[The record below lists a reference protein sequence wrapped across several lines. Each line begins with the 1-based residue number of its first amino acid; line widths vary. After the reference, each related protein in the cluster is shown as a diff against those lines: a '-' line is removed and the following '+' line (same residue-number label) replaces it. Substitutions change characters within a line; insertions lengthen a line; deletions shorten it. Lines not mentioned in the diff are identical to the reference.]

1 MALTTISMK
10 LRSALI
16 TGLTAVL
23 LAQIL
28 QSARLLDQWEYT
40 TWSWREKLLAQP
52 SAYTKDI
59 KIILL
64 DQASLDW
71 GASVNGLSWPWPR
84 EVYAPII
91 RFMQRAG
98 AKIIAFDVLY
108 TEASVYGV
116 EDDQSFAQ
124 AMADNKVVLPVFLG
138 EQARQT
144 TRWPTAVSPGPVG
157 IQGLEHWQK
166 QAGMSVI
173 NKAHASFPIDRLANA
188 ATLLSH
194 VDELPDSDGVFRRA
208 SLFRVFDR
216 CIIPSMGLAAWLS
229 DKQDKTL
236 SFNGSLHYQDKNI
249 PTDDEGQ
256 LILKFRGDSG
266 THQAFS
272 AAAIIQSELH
282 LRAGEKSAIDPA
294 LFKDKYVF
302 FGFSAPGLKDLRPTP
317 VSGDYPGVEVH
328 ATVLDNLLAGDAVKT
343 FPAWLAFC
351 IALVLAA
358 SASYMLIHSKRMLGL
373 GLAFVLFTPLSLLI
387 GFAAYFLNY
396 DWPVLFAETAIILA
410 LVNSVILKYLT
421 EGRKKRAIQTMFQRY
436 LSNEYIEILKKNP
449 ALLRLGGET
458 RELSIFFSDIQGF
471 TTISEKLTPEQ
482 LVQFLNSYLT
492 DMTDIITDEGGTLD
506 KYEGD
511 AIIAFTNAPLPQE
524 DHAVRMCRSVLKCQ
538 RKLAER
544 REEFFQQTGAWIYNR
559 IGIHSG
565 KVVVGNFG
573 SKTRF
578 NYTMLGDAANLAAR
592 LEGAN
597 KFFGT
602 YTMISEATRQQTDD
616 AFLWRETGTIRV
628 VGRNTPVTVYELLG
642 FKGEVL
648 SPAIQ
653 MFNQGQV
660 LYKQGELA
668 GAAAVFA
675 TLPDD
680 PVAKVYL
687 RRCLAEKDLLNS
699 DWDGVWVLHEK

>member
-1 MALTTISMK
+1 MALTIPTK

-16 TGLTAVL
+16 IGLTAVL
-23 LAQIL
+23 LAQAL
-28 QSARLLDQWEYT
+28 QSTKLLDQWEYS
-40 TWSWREKLLAQP
+40 TWSWREKFLAQP
-52 SAYTKDI
+52 SSYTQDI

-71 GASVNGLSWPWPR
+71 GSSVNGLSWPWPR
-84 EVYAPII
+84 EAYAPII
-91 RFMQRAG
+91 RFLQRAG
-98 AKIIAFDVLY
+98 ARIIAFDVLY

-116 EDDQSFAQ
+116 EDDQVFAD

-138 EQARQT
+138 EQAKQRAS
-144 TRWPTAVSPGPVG
+144 WPATIAPDSVK
-157 IQGLEHWQK
+157 IQGLEQWQK
-166 QAGMSVI
+166 HSGMNAV
-173 NKAHASFPIDRLANA
+173 NKAHATFPIDRLASA
-188 ATLLSH
+188 ASMLSH
-194 VDELPDSDGVFRRA
+194 IDELPDADGVFRRA
-208 SLFRVFDR
+208 SLFRIFDQQ
-216 CIIPSMGLAAWLS
+216 IIPSMGLAALLLGEQDRILS
-229 DKQDKTL
+229 LDDVP
-236 SFNGSLHYQDKNI
+236 HYQDKSI
-249 PTDDEGQ
+249 PTDDQGQ
-256 LILKFRGDSG
+256 VILKFRGDSG
-266 THQAFS
+266 THQTFS

-282 LRAGEKSAIDPA
+282 LQAGENSAIDPA

-302 FGFSAPGLKDLRPTP
+302 FGFSAPGLKDLRATP
-317 VSGDYPGVEVH
+317 ISGDYPGVEVH
-328 ATVLDNLLAGDAVKT
+328 ATVLDNLLAGDAIKP
-343 FPAWLAFC
+343 FPLWLAFC
-351 IALVLAA
+351 IALVLTT

-373 GLAFVLFTPLSLLI
+373 ALAFVLFTPLPLLI
-387 GFAAYFLNY
+387 GFGAYSRSY
-396 DWPVLFAETAIILA
+396 DWPVLFVQTAVVLA

-421 EGRKKRAIQTMFQRY
+421 EGRKKRAIQNMFQRY
-436 LSNEYIEILKKNP
+436 LSKDYIEILKKDP
-449 ALLRLGGET
+449 SLLRLGGET

-482 LVQFLNSYLT
+482 LVHFLNIYLT

-511 AIIAFTNAPLPQE
+511 AIIAFTNAPLTQD
-524 DHAVRMCRSVLKCQ
+524 DHAIRMCRSVLKCQ

-602 YTMISEATRQQTDD
+602 YTMISEATKELTNDE
-616 AFLWRETGTIRV
+616 FLWRETGTIQV
-628 VGRNTPVTVYELLG
+628 VGRKTSVTVYELLG
-642 FKGEVL
+642 FKGETL
-648 SPAIQ
+648 SPEIQ
-653 MFNQGQV
+653 TFNQGQA

-668 GAAAVFA
+668 AAASVFK

-687 RRCLAEKDLLNS
+687 ERCLDGNDVVGS
-699 DWDGVWVLHEK
+699 GWDGVWALNEK

>member
-1 MALTTISMK
+1 MALTIPIK

-28 QSARLLDQWEYT
+28 QSTKLLDQWEYT

-52 SAYTKDI
+52 SPYTQDI

-84 EVYAPII
+84 EAYAPVI
-91 RFMQRAG
+91 RFLQRAG

-116 EDDQSFAQ
+116 EDDQTFAN
-124 AMADNKVVLPVFLG
+124 AMADNKVVLPIFLG
-138 EQARQT
+138 EQAKQRT
-144 TRWPTAVSPGPVG
+144 SWPTTVAPGSVK
-157 IQGLEHWQK
+157 IQGLERWQK
-166 QAGMSVI
+166 QADMSAV
-173 NKAHASFPIDRLANA
+173 NKTHATFPIDRLANA
-188 ATLLSH
+188 AKLLSH
-194 VDELPDSDGVFRRA
+194 ADELPDSDGVFRRA
-208 SLFRVFDR
+208 SLFRIFDQQ
-216 CIIPSMGLAAWLS
+216 IIPSMGLAALLL

-236 SFNGSLHYQDKNI
+236 SFDGLLHYQGKSI
-249 PTDDEGQ
+249 PTDDQGQ
-256 LILKFRGDSG
+256 LILKFRGDTG

-282 LRAGEKSAIDPA
+282 LQAGEKSAIDPA
-294 LFKDKYVF
+294 QFKDKYVF

-317 VSGDYPGVEVH
+317 ISGDYPGVEIH
-328 ATVLDNLLAGDAVKT
+328 ATVLDNLLAGDAVKP

-351 IALVLAA
+351 IALVLAS
-358 SASYMLIHSKRMLGL
+358 SASYLLIHSKRMLGL
-373 GLAFVLFTPLSLLI
+373 VLAFAVFTPLSLLI
-387 GFAAYFLNY
+387 GFAAYSRNY
-396 DWPVLFAETAIILA
+396 DWPVLFVETAIILA

-436 LSNEYIEILKKNP
+436 LSNEYIEILKKDP
-449 ALLRLGGET
+449 SLLRLGGET

-492 DMTDIITDEGGTLD
+492 DMTDIIMDEGGTLD

-511 AIIAFTNAPLPQE
+511 AIIAFTNAPLTQE

-602 YTMISEATRQQTDD
+602 YTMISEATKQQTDD
-616 AFLWRETGTIRV
+616 AFLWRETGTIQV
-628 VGRNTPVTVYELLG
+628 VGRKTPVTVYELLG
-642 FKGEVL
+642 FKGEAL
-648 SPAIQ
+648 SPGIQ
-653 MFNQGQV
+653 AFNQGQI
-660 LYKQGELA
+660 LYKQGNLA
-668 GAAAVFA
+668 AAAVVFEV
-675 TLPDD
+675 LSDD
-680 PVAKVYL
+680 SVAKVYL
-687 RRCLAEKDLLNS
+687 DRCLLEKDVVGS
-699 DWDGVWVLHEK
+699 DWDGVWVLNEK

>member
-1 MALTTISMK
+1 MALTTPVK

-16 TGLTAVL
+16 IGLTAVL

-28 QSARLLDQWEYT
+28 QSTKLLDQWEYT

-52 SAYTKDI
+52 SAYTPDI

-84 EVYAPII
+84 EAYAPVI
-91 RFMQRAG
+91 RFLQRAG
-98 AKIIAFDVLY
+98 AKVIAFDVLY

-116 EDDQSFAQ
+116 EDDQVFAD

-138 EQARQT
+138 EQAKQRAS
-144 TRWPTAVSPGPVG
+144 WPTTVAPGSVK
-157 IQGLEHWQK
+157 IQGLEQWQK
-166 QAGMSVI
+166 LAYMSAV
-173 NKAHASFPIDRLANA
+173 NKAHATFPIDRLANA
-188 ATLLSH
+188 AHLLSH

-208 SLFRVFDR
+208 SLFRVFDQQ
-216 CIIPSMGLAAWLS
+216 IIPSMGLAALLLG
-229 DKQDKTL
+229 KQDSTL
-236 SFNGSLHYQDKNI
+236 SFDGLLHFQDESI
-249 PTDDEGQ
+249 PTDDQGQ
-256 LILKFRGDSG
+256 VILKFRGDSG

-282 LRAGEKSAIDPA
+282 LQAGEKSAIDPA

-328 ATVLDNLLAGDAVKT
+328 ATVLDNLLAGDAVKP

-351 IALVLAA
+351 MALILA
-358 SASYMLIHSKRMLGL
+358 SLASYLLIHSKRMLGL
-373 GLAFVLFTPLSLLI
+373 VSAFVLFTPLSLLI
-387 GFAAYFLNY
+387 GFAAYSVSY
-396 DWPVLFAETAIILA
+396 DWPVLFVETAVVLA

-436 LSNEYIEILKKNP
+436 LSKDYIEILKKDP
-449 ALLRLGGET
+449 SQLRLGGET

-511 AIIAFTNAPLPQE
+511 AIIAFTNAPLTQE

-565 KVVVGNFG
+565 RVVVGNFG

-602 YTMISEATRQQTDD
+602 YTMISEATKQQTGDE
-616 AFLWRETGTIRV
+616 FLWRETGTIQV
-628 VGRNTPVTVYELLG
+628 VGRKTPVTVYELLG
-642 FKGEVL
+642 FKGEAL
-648 SPAIQ
+648 PPAIQ
-653 MFNQGQV
+653 AFSQGQV

-668 GAAAVFA
+668 AAAAVFA

-680 PVAKVYL
+680 SVAKVYL
-687 RRCLAEKDLLNS
+687 ERCLAEKEVVDS
-699 DWDGVWVLHEK
+699 TWDGVWVLNEK

>member
-1 MALTTISMK
+1 MMTLSPLMK
-10 LRSALI
+10 LRSALL
-16 TGLTAVL
+16 TGLIAVL
-23 LAQIL
+23 LAQAL
-28 QSARLLDQWEYT
+28 QSTRLLDQWEYG
-40 TWSWREKLLAQP
+40 TWSWRVKLLAQP
-52 SAYTKDI
+52 SAHTQDI

-84 EVYAPII
+84 EVYVPLL

-116 EDDQSFAQ
+116 DDDQLFAN
-124 AMADNKVVLPVFLG
+124 AMAGNKVVLPVFLG
-138 EQARQT
+138 EQVLQT
-144 TRWPTAVSPGPVG
+144 TRWPTTLSPSKVN
-157 IQGLEHWQK
+157 IDGLSQWQSQIVHK
-166 QAGMSVI
+166 S
-173 NKAHASFPIDRLANA
+173 HATFPLARLANA
-188 ATLLSH
+188 ASLLSH
-194 VDELPDSDGVFRRA
+194 VDETPDADGVFRRA
-208 SLFRVFDR
+208 SLFRIFDKH
-216 CIIPSMGLAAWLS
+216 IIPSMGLAALLL
-229 DKQDKTL
+229 DKQDLTL
-236 SFNGSLHYQDKNI
+236 SFDGLLHYQNSTI
-249 PTDDEGQ
+249 PTDDQGQ

-282 LRAGEKSAIDPA
+282 LQAGEPSAIDPA

-328 ATVLDNLLAGDAVKT
+328 ATVLDNLLAGDAIKT
-343 FPAWLAFC
+343 YPPWLAFVT
-351 IALVLAA
+351 ALILAC
-358 SASYMLIHSKRMLGL
+358 SASYLLIHSKRMVS
-373 GLAFVLFTPLSLLI
+373 LALVFVVFTPVSLLI
-387 GFAAYFLNY
+387 GFFAYWQSY
-396 DWPVLFAETAIILA
+396 DWPVLFVQTAIVLA

-421 EGRKKRAIQTMFQRY
+421 EGREKRAIQTMFQRY
-436 LSNEYIEILKKNP
+436 LSKDYIEILKKNP
-449 ALLRLGGET
+449 QLLRLGGET

-511 AIIAFTNAPLPQE
+511 AIIAFTNAPLPQD
-524 DHAVRMCRSVLKCQ
+524 DHAERMCRSVLKCQ

-544 REEFFQQTGAWIYNR
+544 RDEFFQQTGAWIYNR
-559 IGIHSG
+559 IGVHSG
-565 KVVVGNFG
+565 AVVVGNFG

-602 YTMISEATRQQTDD
+602 YTMISEATKNQTGD

-628 VGRNTPVTVYELLG
+628 VGRKTPVTVYELLG
-642 FKGEVL
+642 FKGEDL
-648 SPAIQ
+648 PPAIQ
-653 MFNQGQV
+653 VFNQGQA
-660 LYKQGELA
+660 LYKQGELK
-668 GAAAVFA
+668 AAAAIFA

-687 RRCLAEKDLLNS
+687 QRCLADQ
-699 DWDGVWVLHEK
+699 DVGMPAWDGVWVLNEK

>member
-1 MALTTISMK
+1 MDINTRTQ
-10 LRSALI
+10 LRSALFI
-16 TGLTAVL
+16 GFIAVL

-28 QSARLLDQWEYT
+28 HSTKLLDQWEYT

-52 SAYTKDI
+52 SAHTPDI
-59 KIILL
+59 KIVLL

-84 EVYAPII
+84 EVYAPIV

-116 EDDQSFAQ
+116 EDDQVFAN
-124 AMADNKVVLPVFLG
+124 AMADNKVVLPIFLG
-138 EQARQT
+138 KQARQRT
-144 TRWPTAVSPGPVG
+144 NWPATVAPGSVKV
-157 IQGLEHWQK
+157 QGLEQWQE
-166 QAGMSVI
+166 QADLSAV
-173 NKAHASFPIDRLANA
+173 NKIHATFPIDRLASA
-188 ATLLSH
+188 ASLLSH
-194 VDELPDSDGVFRRA
+194 ADELPDADGVFRRA
-208 SLFRVFDR
+208 SLFRVFDGQ
-216 CIIPSMGLAAWLS
+216 IIPSMGLAALLL
-229 DKQDKTL
+229 DKQDWTL
-236 SFNGSLHYQDKNI
+236 NYDGSLHYQDKVI
-249 PTDDEGQ
+249 PTDEQGQ

-266 THQAFS
+266 THQTFS

-282 LRAGEKSAIDPA
+282 LQAGEKSAIDPA

-328 ATVLDNLLAGDAVKT
+328 ATVLDNLLAGDAVRV
-343 FPAWLAFC
+343 FPRWPAFC
-351 IALVLAA
+351 IALALAILA
-358 SASYMLIHSKRMLGL
+358 SFMLIHSKRMLGL
-373 GLAFVLFTPLSLLI
+373 VLAFVVFTPLSLAI
-387 GFAAYFLNY
+387 GFAAYWQNY
-396 DWPVLFAETAIILA
+396 DWPVLFVEAAVVLA
-410 LVNSVILKYLT
+410 LVNSVILKYFT
-421 EGRKKRAIQTMFQRY
+421 EGKERRAIQGMFQHY
-436 LSNEYIEILKKNP
+436 LSSEYIELLKKNP
-449 ALLRLGGET
+449 KLLSLGGET

-524 DHAVRMCRSVLKCQ
+524 DHALRMCRSVLKCQ
-538 RKLAER
+538 RRLAQR

-565 KVVVGNFG
+565 AVVVGNFG

-602 YTMISEATRQQTDD
+602 YTMISEATKQQTDD

-642 FKGEVL
+642 FKGEEL
-648 SPAIQ
+648 PPAIQ
-653 MFNQGQV
+653 TFNQGLA
-660 LYKQGELA
+660 LYKRAQLA
-668 GAAAVFA
+668 EAAAVFA
-675 TLPDD
+675 SLPDD

-687 RRCLAEKDLLNS
+687 QRCLADKDQPGS
-699 DWDGVWVLHEK
+699 DWDGVWVLNEK

>member
-1 MALTTISMK
+1 MALTTPVK

-16 TGLTAVL
+16 IGLTTVL

-28 QSARLLDQWEYT
+28 QSTKLLDQWEYT
-40 TWSWREKLLAQP
+40 TWSWREKLLVQP
-52 SAYTKDI
+52 SPYTQDI

-84 EVYAPII
+84 EAYAPVI
-91 RFMQRAG
+91 RFLQRAG
-98 AKIIAFDVLY
+98 VKVIAFDVLF

-116 EDDQSFAQ
+116 EDDQVFAD
-124 AMADNKVVLPVFLG
+124 AMADNQVVLPIFLG
-138 EQARQT
+138 EQAKQRAS
-144 TRWPTAVSPGPVG
+144 WPTTVAPGSVK

-166 QAGMSVI
+166 QTDMSAV
-173 NKAHASFPIDRLANA
+173 NKSHATFPIDRLANA
-188 ATLLSH
+188 ARLLSH
-194 VDELPDSDGVFRRA
+194 ADELPDPDGVFRRA
-208 SLFRVFDR
+208 SLFRIFDQQ
-216 CIIPSMGLAAWLS
+216 IIPSTGLAALLLA
-229 DKQDKTL
+229 KQDSTL
-236 SFNGSLHYQDKNI
+236 SFDGLLHYQDKSI
-249 PTDDEGQ
+249 QTDDRGQ
-256 LILKFRGDSG
+256 LILKFRGDTG

-282 LRAGEKSAIDPA
+282 LQAGEKSAIDPA

-317 VSGDYPGVEVH
+317 ISGDYPGVEVH
-328 ATVLDNLLAGDAVKT
+328 ATVLDNLLAGDAIKP

-351 IALVLAA
+351 IALVLAS
-358 SASYMLIHSKRMLGL
+358 SASYLLIHSKRMLGL
-373 GLAFVLFTPLSLLI
+373 VLAFAVFTPLSLLT
-387 GFAAYFLNY
+387 GFAAYSQSY
-396 DWPVLFAETAIILA
+396 DWPVLFVETAIILA

-436 LSNEYIEILKKNP
+436 LSNEYIEILKKDP
-449 ALLRLGGET
+449 SLLRLGGET

-492 DMTDIITDEGGTLD
+492 DMTDIIMDEGGTLD

-511 AIIAFTNAPLPQE
+511 AIIAFTNAPLTQE

-602 YTMISEATRQQTDD
+602 YTMISEATKQQTGDE
-616 AFLWRETGTIRV
+616 FLWRETGTIQV
-628 VGRNTPVTVYELLG
+628 VGRKTPVTVYELLG
-642 FKGEVL
+642 FKGEAL
-648 SPAIQ
+648 SPAMQ
-653 MFNQGQV
+653 AFNQGQA
-660 LYKQGELA
+660 LYKQGDL
-668 GAAAVFA
+668 AAAALVFEA
-675 TLPDD
+675 LQDD
-680 PVAKVYL
+680 PVANLYL
-687 RRCLAEKDLLNS
+687 QRCVAEKDLVGS
-699 DWDGVWVLHEK
+699 DWDGVWVLNEK

>member
-1 MALTTISMK
+1 MDLTTRTK
-10 LRSALI
+10 LRSAVI

-28 QSARLLDQWEYT
+28 QSTKLLDQWEYT
-40 TWSWREKLLAQP
+40 TWSWREKSLAQP
-52 SAYTKDI
+52 SVYTKDI

-84 EVYAPII
+84 EAYVPII

-116 EDDQSFAQ
+116 EDDQMFAD
-124 AMADNKVVLPVFLG
+124 AIADNKVVLPVFLG
-138 EQARQT
+138 EQTKQKAN
-144 TRWPTAVSPGPVG
+144 WPAAVAPGLTK
-157 IQGLEHWQK
+157 IQGLEQWQK
-166 QAGMSVI
+166 QADMSAM
-173 NKAHASFPIDRLANA
+173 NKTHATFPIDRLANA
-188 ATLLSH
+188 ARLLSH
-194 VDELPDSDGVFRRA
+194 ADEQPDFDGVFRRA

-216 CIIPSMGLAAWLS
+216 QIIPSMGLAALLL
-229 DKQDKTL
+229 DKQDRTL
-236 SFNGSLHYQDKNI
+236 SFDGLLHYQDKSI
-249 PTDDEGQ
+249 PTDDKGQ
-256 LILKFRGDSG
+256 LVLKFRGDSG
-266 THQAFS
+266 THQSFS

-282 LRAGEKSAIDPA
+282 LQAGEKSAIDPA

-302 FGFSAPGLKDLRPTP
+302 FGFSAPGLKDLRSTP

-328 ATVLDNLLAGDAVKT
+328 ATMLDNLLTGDAIKT

-351 IALVLAA
+351 IALIFSG
-358 SASYMLIHSKRMLGL
+358 SASYWLIHSKRMLGL
-373 GLAFVLFTPLSLLI
+373 VLAFVLFTPLSLLI
-387 GFAAYFLNY
+387 GFAAYSYSY
-396 DWPVLFAETAIILA
+396 DWPVLFVETAVILA

-421 EGRKKRAIQTMFQRY
+421 EGRKKRAIETMFQRY
-436 LSNEYIEILKKNP
+436 LSKEYIELLKKNP
-449 ALLRLGGET
+449 ALLKLGGET

-565 KVVVGNFG
+565 AVVVGNFG

-602 YTMISEATRQQTDD
+602 YTMISEATKQLTEDV
-616 AFLWRETGTIRV
+616 FLWRETGTIKV

-642 FKGEVL
+642 FKGEAL
-648 SPAIQ
+648 PSEIQ
-653 MFNQGQV
+653 SFNRGQI

-668 GAAAVFA
+668 AAAAIFVK
-675 TLPDD
+675 LPGD
-680 PVAKVYL
+680 PVANVYL
-687 RRCLAEKDLLNS
+687 QRCLAEKDAVDS
-699 DWDGVWVLHEK
+699 DWDGVWVLNEK

>member
-1 MALTTISMK
+1 MASPARITF
-10 LRSALI
+10 RSALI
-16 TGLTAVL
+16 IGLTAVL

-28 QSARLLDQWEYT
+28 QSTKLLDQWEYT

-84 EVYAPII
+84 EVYAPVV

-98 AKIIAFDVLY
+98 AKIVSFDVLY

-116 EDDQSFAQ
+116 EDDQTFAQ
-124 AMADNKVVLPVFLG
+124 AMAENKVVLPIFLG
-138 EQARQT
+138 EQARQAAS
-144 TRWPTAVSPGPVG
+144 WPTAVAPGSVK
-157 IQGLEHWQK
+157 IQGLEQWQK
-166 QAGMSVI
+166 QADLGAV
-173 NKAHASFPIDRLANA
+173 NKTHATFPIDRLANA
-188 ATLLSH
+188 ARLLSH
-194 VDELPDSDGVFRRA
+194 ADELPDSDGVFRRA

-216 CIIPSMGLAAWLS
+216 HIIPSMGLAAWLL
-229 DKQDKTL
+229 DKQDMTL
-236 SFNGSLHYQDKNI
+236 SFDGSLHYQDKNI
-249 PTDDEGQ
+249 PTDGEGQ
-256 LILKFRGDSG
+256 LVLKFRGDSG

-294 LFKDKYVF
+294 QFKDKYVF

-343 FPAWLAFC
+343 FPAWLAFG
-351 IALVLAA
+351 IALILACL
-358 SASYMLIHSKRMLGL
+358 ASYMLIQSKRMLSL
-373 GLAFVLFTPLSLLI
+373 VLVFAVFTPVSLLI
-387 GFAAYFLNY
+387 GFAAYSRNY
-396 DWPVLFAETAIILA
+396 NWPVLFVGAAIILA

-421 EGRKKRAIQTMFQRY
+421 EGRKKRAIQNMFQRY
-436 LSNEYIEILKKNP
+436 LSKEYIEILKKNP
-449 ALLRLGGET
+449 TLLKLGGET

-511 AIIAFTNAPLPQE
+511 AIIAFTNAPLTQE
-524 DHAVRMCRSVLKCQ
+524 DHAERMCRSVLKCQ
-538 RKLAER
+538 RRLAER

-565 KVVVGNFG
+565 AVVVGNFG

-602 YTMISEATRQQTDD
+602 YTMISEATKQQTGD

-642 FKGEVL
+642 FKGEAL
-648 SPAIQ
+648 PPAIQ
-653 MFNQGQV
+653 TFNQGQV

-668 GAAAVFA
+668 AAAAVFT

-687 RRCLAEKDLLNS
+687 QRCLVEKGSLNP

>member
-1 MALTTISMK
+1 MALTIPTK

-16 TGLTAVL
+16 IGLTAVL
-23 LAQIL
+23 LAQAL
-28 QSARLLDQWEYT
+28 QSTKLLDQWEYS
-40 TWSWREKLLAQP
+40 TWSWREKLLARP
-52 SAYTKDI
+52 SPYTQDI

-64 DQASLDW
+64 DQTSLDW

-84 EVYAPII
+84 EAYAPII
-91 RFMQRAG
+91 RFLQRGG

-116 EDDQSFAQ
+116 EDDQVFAD
-124 AMADNKVVLPVFLG
+124 AIADNKVVLPVFLG
-138 EQARQT
+138 EQAKQRSN
-144 TRWPTAVSPGPVG
+144 WPDTVARSSVK
-157 IQGLEHWQK
+157 IQGLEQWQK
-166 QAGMSVI
+166 LTNLSAV
-173 NKAHASFPIDRLANA
+173 NKTHATFPIDRLAKA
-188 ATLLSH
+188 ANILSH
-194 VDELPDSDGVFRRA
+194 IDELPDSDGVFRRA
-208 SLFRVFDR
+208 SLFRVFDQQ
-216 CIIPSMGLAAWLS
+216 IIPSVGLAALMLS
-229 DKQDKTL
+229 KQDRAL
-236 SFNGSLHYQDKNI
+236 SYDGMLQYQGKSL
-249 PTDDEGQ
+249 PTDNQGQ
-256 LILKFRGDSG
+256 VILKFRGDSG

-282 LRAGEKSAIDPA
+282 LQAGETSVIDPA
-294 LFKDKYVF
+294 QFKDKYVF
-302 FGFSAPGLKDLRPTP
+302 FGFSAPGLKDLRATP

-328 ATVLDNLLAGDAVKT
+328 ATVLDNLLAGDAIKP
-343 FPAWLAFC
+343 FPVWLAFC
-351 IALVLAA
+351 IALVLAS
-358 SASYMLIHSKRMLGL
+358 SASYLLIHSKRMLGL
-373 GLAFVLFTPLSLLI
+373 VLAFALFAPLPLLI
-387 GFAAYFLNY
+387 GFAAYCRNY
-396 DWPVLFAETAIILA
+396 DWPVLFVETAVILA
-410 LVNSVILKYLT
+410 LVNSVILKYVT
-421 EGRKKRAIQTMFQRY
+421 EGRKKRVIQTMFQHY
-436 LSNEYIEILKKNP
+436 LSRDYIEILKKDP
-449 ALLRLGGET
+449 SQLRLGGET
-458 RELSIFFSDIQGF
+458 RELTIFFSDIQGF

-482 LVQFLNSYLT
+482 LVHFLNIYLT

-511 AIIAFTNAPLPQE
+511 AIIAFTNAPLTQE
-524 DHAVRMCRSVLKCQ
+524 DHAIRMCRSVLKCQ

-565 KVVVGNFG
+565 NVVVGNFG

-602 YTMISEATRQQTDD
+602 YTMISEATKQQTRDE
-616 AFLWRETGTIRV
+616 FLWRETGTIRV

-642 FKGEVL
+642 FKGEAL
-648 SPAIQ
+648 SLAIQ
-653 MFNQGQV
+653 TFNQGLA

-668 GAAAVFA
+668 AAASVFE

-687 RRCLAEKDLLNS
+687 ERCLDTNDVACS
-699 DWDGVWVLHEK
+699 DWDGVWVLNEK

>member
-1 MALTTISMK
+1 MTLTPTIT

-16 TGLTAVL
+16 IGLTAVL
-23 LAQIL
+23 LAQAL
-28 QSARLLDQWEYT
+28 QSGKLLEPWEYT

-52 SAYTKDI
+52 SPYSQDI

-84 EVYAPII
+84 EAYAPVI

-116 EDDQSFAQ
+116 EDDQAFAT
-124 AMADNKVVLPVFLG
+124 AMADNKVVLPIFLG
-138 EQARQT
+138 EQAKQT
-144 TRWPTAVSPGPVG
+144 ATWPSSVAPGSVK
-157 IQGLEHWQK
+157 IQGLERWQE
-166 QAGMSVI
+166 QSEMSAV
-173 NKAHASFPIDRLANA
+173 NKSHATFPVERLANA
-188 ATLLSH
+188 ARLLSH
-194 VDELPDSDGVFRRA
+194 ADELSDPDGVFRRA
-208 SLFRVFDR
+208 SLFRIFDR
-216 CIIPSMGLAAWLS
+216 HIIPSMGLAALLL
-229 DKQDKTL
+229 DKQDYSL
-236 SFNGSLHYQDKNI
+236 SFDGALHYQGKTI
-249 PTDDEGQ
+249 PTDDQGQ
-256 LILKFRGDSG
+256 VILKFRGDSG

-282 LRAGEKSAIDPA
+282 LQAGETGAIDPA
-294 LFKDKYVF
+294 QFKDKYVF
-302 FGFSAPGLKDLRPTP
+302 FGFSAPGLKDLRATP
-317 VSGDYPGVEVH
+317 ISGDYPGVEVH
-328 ATVLDNLLAGDAVKT
+328 ATVLDNLLAGDAIKP

-351 IALVLAA
+351 IALVLAVL
-358 SASYMLIHSKRMLGL
+358 ASYLLIHSKRMLGL
-373 GLAFVLFTPLSLLI
+373 GLVFVLFTPVSLAI
-387 GFAAYFLNY
+387 GFALYSQNY
-396 DWPVLFAETAIILA
+396 DWPVLFVETAIVLA
-410 LVNSVILKYLT
+410 LVNSVILKYVT

-436 LSNEYIEILKKNP
+436 LSKDYIEILKKDP
-449 ALLRLGGET
+449 SLLRLGGET
-458 RELSIFFSDIQGF
+458 RELTIFFSDIQGF

-511 AIIAFTNAPLPQE
+511 AIIAFTNAPLTQD

-602 YTMISEATRQQTDD
+602 YTMVSEATKQLTEDE
-616 AFLWRETGTIRV
+616 FLWRETGVIQV
-628 VGRNTPVTVYELLG
+628 VGRKTPVTVYELLG

-648 SPAIQ
+648 PPEIVA
-653 MFNQGQV
+653 FNQGQA
-660 LYKQGELA
+660 LYKQGQL
-668 GAAAVFA
+668 AAAATVFA
-675 TLPDD
+675 TLPND
-680 PVAKVYL
+680 PVAKKYL
-687 RRCLAEKDLLNS
+687 QRCVAEKDAVAA
-699 DWDGVWVLHEK
+699 DWNGVWVLSEK

>member
-1 MALTTISMK
+1 MALTIPTK
-10 LRSALI
+10 LHSALI
-16 TGLTAVL
+16 IGLTAVL
-23 LAQIL
+23 LAQAM
-28 QSARLLDQWEYT
+28 QSTKLLDQWEYS

-52 SAYTKDI
+52 SPYTQDI

-64 DQASLDW
+64 DQTSLDW

-84 EVYAPII
+84 EAYAPII
-91 RFMQRAG
+91 RFLQRAG

-116 EDDQSFAQ
+116 DDDQVFAN

-138 EQARQT
+138 EQAKQRSN
-144 TRWPTAVSPGPVG
+144 WPDTVASSSIK
-157 IQGLEHWQK
+157 IQGLEQWQK
-166 QAGMSVI
+166 LANLSAV
-173 NKAHASFPIDRLANA
+173 NKTHATFPIDRLAKA
-188 ATLLSH
+188 ASILSH
-194 VDELPDSDGVFRRA
+194 IDELPDSDGVFRRA
-208 SLFRVFDR
+208 SLFRVFDQQ
-216 CIIPSMGLAAWLS
+216 IIPSVGLAALLLGEQDRALS
-229 DKQDKTL
+229 YDSMLQ
-236 SFNGSLHYQDKNI
+236 YQGKSI
-249 PTDDEGQ
+249 PTDDQGQ
-256 LILKFRGDSG
+256 VILKFRGDSG
-266 THQAFS
+266 THQTFS

-282 LRAGEKSAIDPA
+282 LQAGEKSVIDPA

-302 FGFSAPGLKDLRPTP
+302 FGFSAPGLKDLRSTP
-317 VSGDYPGVEVH
+317 ISGDYPGVEVH
-328 ATVLDNLLAGDAVKT
+328 ATVLDNLLAGDAIKP
-343 FPAWLAFC
+343 FPVWLAFC
-351 IALVLAA
+351 IALVLAS
-358 SASYMLIHSKRMLGL
+358 SASYLLIHSKHMLGL
-373 GLAFVLFTPLSLLI
+373 TLVFTSFTPLPLLA
-387 GFAAYFLNY
+387 GFAAYHRNY
-396 DWPVLFAETAIILA
+396 DWPVLFVETAIILA
-410 LVNSVILKYLT
+410 LVNSVILKYVT
-421 EGRKKRAIQTMFQRY
+421 EDRKKRAIQTMFQHY
-436 LSNEYIEILKKNP
+436 LSRDYIEILKKDP
-449 ALLRLGGET
+449 SQLRLGGET
-458 RELSIFFSDIQGF
+458 RELTIFFSDIQGF

-482 LVQFLNSYLT
+482 LVHFLNIYLT

-511 AIIAFTNAPLPQE
+511 AIIAFTNAPLTQK
-524 DHAVRMCRSVLKCQ
+524 DHAIRMCRSVLKCQ

-602 YTMISEATRQQTDD
+602 YTMISEATKQQTGDE
-616 AFLWRETGTIRV
+616 FLWRETGTIRV
-628 VGRNTPVTVYELLG
+628 VGRKMPVTVYELLG
-642 FKGEVL
+642 FKGEAL
-648 SPAIQ
+648 SSEIQ
-653 MFNQGQV
+653 AFNQGQA

-668 GAAAVFA
+668 AAASVFE

-687 RRCLAEKDLLNS
+687 ERCLDANDVACS
-699 DWDGVWVLHEK
+699 DWDGVWVLNEK

>member
-1 MALTTISMK
+1 MALTTPTK

-28 QSARLLDQWEYT
+28 QSTKLLDQWEYT

-52 SAYTKDI
+52 SSYTKDI

-98 AKIIAFDVLY
+98 AKVIAFDVLY

-116 EDDQSFAQ
+116 EDDQVFAR
-124 AMADNKVVLPVFLG
+124 AMVDNAVVLPIFLG
-138 EQARQT
+138 EQAQQKT
-144 TRWPTAVSPGPVG
+144 NWPATVAPAPVR
-157 IQGLEHWQK
+157 IQGLELWQK
-166 QAGMSVI
+166 QANISAV
-173 NKAHASFPIDRLANA
+173 NKTHASFPIERLANA
-188 ATLLSH
+188 ARLLSH
-194 VDELPDSDGVFRRA
+194 VDEQPDPDGVFRRA
-208 SLFRVFDR
+208 SLFRIFDR
-216 CIIPSMGLAAWLS
+216 QIIPSMGLAALIL

-236 SFNGSLHYQDKNI
+236 SYDGLLHYQGKII
-249 PTDDEGQ
+249 PTDDQGQ
-256 LILKFRGDSG
+256 LLLKFRGDSG
-266 THQAFS
+266 THQTFS
-272 AAAIIQSELH
+272 AAAVIQSELH
-282 LRAGEKSAIDPA
+282 SQAGEKSVIDPA
-294 LFKDKYVF
+294 QFKDKYVF

-328 ATVLDNLLAGDAVKT
+328 ATMLDNLLAGDAVKI
-343 FPAWLAFC
+343 FPAWLAFG
-351 IALVLAA
+351 IALIFAG
-358 SASYMLIHSKRMLGL
+358 SASYLLIHSKRMLGL
-373 GLAFVLFTPLSLLI
+373 ALTFVLFTPLSLAI
-387 GFAAYFLNY
+387 GFAAYSLNY
-396 DWPVLFAETAIILA
+396 DWPVLFVETAVILA
-410 LVNSVILKYLT
+410 MVNSVILKYLT
-421 EGRKKRAIQTMFQRY
+421 EGREKRAIQTMFQRY
-436 LSNEYIEILKKNP
+436 LSSEYIEILKKNP
-449 ALLRLGGET
+449 KLLRLGGET

-511 AIIAFTNAPLPQE
+511 AIIAFTNAPLDQE
-524 DHAVRMCRSVLKCQ
+524 DHAARMCRSVLKCQ
-538 RKLAER
+538 RKLAQR

-565 KVVVGNFG
+565 AVVVGNFG

-602 YTMISEATRQQTDD
+602 YTMISEATKQQTADE
-616 AFLWRETGTIRV
+616 FLWRETGTIRV

-642 FKGEVL
+642 FKGEAL
-648 SPAIQ
+648 PPTIQ
-653 MFNQGQV
+653 TFNQGQV
-660 LYKQGELA
+660 LYKQGKLA
-668 GAAAVFA
+668 AAAAVFA

-680 PVAKVYL
+680 PVARVYL
-687 RRCLAEKDLLNS
+687 QRCLAEQDTVGS
-699 DWDGVWVLHEK
+699 DWDGVWVLSEK

>member
-1 MALTTISMK
+1 MALTIPTK

-16 TGLTAVL
+16 IGLTAVL
-23 LAQIL
+23 LAQAL
-28 QSARLLDQWEYT
+28 QSTKLLEQWEYS

-52 SAYTKDI
+52 SPYTQDI

-84 EVYAPII
+84 EAYAPII
-91 RFMQRAG
+91 RFLQRAG

-108 TEASVYGV
+108 TEASIYGV
-116 EDDQSFAQ
+116 EDDQVFAD

-138 EQARQT
+138 EQARQRT
-144 TRWPTAVSPGPVG
+144 SWPANVAHSSVR
-157 IQGLEHWQK
+157 IQGLEQWQK
-166 QAGMSVI
+166 QSNMGAV
-173 NKAHASFPIDRLANA
+173 NKTHATFPVDRLASA
-188 ATLLSH
+188 ASMLSH
-194 VDELPDSDGVFRRA
+194 VDELPDTDGLFGRA
-208 SLFRVFDR
+208 SLYRIFDQQ
-216 CIIPSMGLAAWLS
+216 IIPSMGLAALLLGE
-229 DKQDKTL
+229 QDRTL
-236 SFNGSLHYQDKNI
+236 NFDGSLHYQGKSI
-249 PTDDEGQ
+249 PTDDQGQ
-256 LILKFRGDSG
+256 VILKFRGDSG
-266 THQAFS
+266 THQTFS

-282 LRAGEKSAIDPA
+282 LLAGEKSAIDPA
-294 LFKDKYVF
+294 QFKDKYVF
-302 FGFSAPGLKDLRPTP
+302 FGFSAPGLKDLRATP

-328 ATVLDNLLAGDAVKT
+328 ATVLDNLLAGDAIKPFT
-343 FPAWLAFC
+343 AWLAFG
-351 IALVLAA
+351 IALALAS

-373 GLAFVLFTPLSLLI
+373 GLSFVLFTPLSLWI
-387 GFAAYFLNY
+387 GFAAYARNY
-396 DWPVLFAETAIILA
+396 DWPVLFVETAIVLA

-421 EGRKKRAIQTMFQRY
+421 EGRKKRAIQNMFQRY
-436 LSNEYIEILKKNP
+436 LSKDYIEILKKDP
-449 ALLRLGGET
+449 AQLRLGGET

-482 LVQFLNSYLT
+482 LVHFLNIYLT

-511 AIIAFTNAPLPQE
+511 AIIAFTNAPLTQE
-524 DHAVRMCRSVLKCQ
+524 DHAARMCRSVLKCQ

-602 YTMISEATRQQTDD
+602 YTMISEATKELTNDE
-616 AFLWRETGTIRV
+616 FLWRETGTIRV
-628 VGRNTPVTVYELLG
+628 VGRKTPVTVYELLG
-642 FKGEVL
+642 FKGEAL

-653 MFNQGQV
+653 TFNQGQA
-660 LYKQGELA
+660 LYKRGELA
-668 GAAAVFA
+668 AAASVFE
-675 TLPDD
+675 TLTDD

-687 RRCLAEKDLLNS
+687 ERCLEANDVAGS
-699 DWDGVWVLHEK
+699 DWDGVWVLNEK

>member
-1 MALTTISMK
+1 MTLTTPLK
-10 LRSALI
+10 LRSALL
-16 TGLTAVL
+16 TGLIAVL
-23 LAQIL
+23 LAQAL
-28 QSARLLDQWEYT
+28 QSTRLLDQWEYG
-40 TWSWREKLLAQP
+40 TWSWRVKLLAQP
-52 SAYTKDI
+52 SAHTQDI
-59 KIILL
+59 KVILL

-84 EVYAPII
+84 EVYAPVI

-116 EDDQSFAQ
+116 DDDQLFAN
-124 AMADNKVVLPVFLG
+124 AMAGSKVVLPVFLG
-138 EQARQT
+138 EQVLQT
-144 TRWPTAVSPGPVG
+144 TRWPTTLAPSKVN
-157 IQGLEHWQK
+157 IDGLSQWQSQIVHK
-166 QAGMSVI
+166 S
-173 NKAHASFPIDRLANA
+173 HATFPLARLANA

-194 VDELPDSDGVFRRA
+194 VDETPDADGVFRRA
-208 SLFRVFDR
+208 SLFRIFDQH
-216 CIIPSMGLAAWLS
+216 IIPSMGLAALLL
-229 DKQDKTL
+229 DKQDLTL
-236 SFNGSLHYQDKNI
+236 SFDGLLHYQNSTI
-249 PTDDEGQ
+249 PTDDQGQ

-282 LRAGEKSAIDPA
+282 LQAGEPSAIDPA

-328 ATVLDNLLAGDAVKT
+328 ATVLDNLLAGDAIKT
-343 FPAWLAFC
+343 YPPWLAFVT
-351 IALVLAA
+351 ALILAC
-358 SASYMLIHSKRMLGL
+358 SASYLLIHSKRMVS
-373 GLAFVLFTPLSLLI
+373 LALVFIVFTPVSLLI
-387 GFAAYFLNY
+387 GFFAYWQSY
-396 DWPVLFAETAIILA
+396 DWPVLFVQTAIVLA

-421 EGRKKRAIQTMFQRY
+421 EGREKRAIQTMFQRY
-436 LSNEYIEILKKNP
+436 LSKDYIEILKKNP
-449 ALLRLGGET
+449 QLLRLGGET

-482 LVQFLNSYLT
+482 LVHFLNSYLT

-511 AIIAFTNAPLPQE
+511 AIIAFTNAPLPQD

-544 REEFFQQTGAWIYNR
+544 RNEFFQQTGAWIYNR
-559 IGIHSG
+559 IGVHSG
-565 KVVVGNFG
+565 AVVVGNFG

-602 YTMISEATRQQTDD
+602 YTMISEATKNQTSD

-628 VGRNTPVTVYELLG
+628 VGRKTPVTVYELLG
-642 FKGEVL
+642 FKGEDL
-648 SPAIQ
+648 PSAIQ
-653 MFNQGQV
+653 VFNQGQA
-660 LYKQGELA
+660 LYKQGELK
-668 GAAAVFA
+668 AAAAIFA

-680 PVAKVYL
+680 PVAKTYL
-687 RRCLAEKDLLNS
+687 QRCLADQDVEMS
-699 DWDGVWVLHEK
+699 AWDGVWVLNEK

>member
-1 MALTTISMK
+1 MALTTPTK
-10 LRSALI
+10 LRSAVI

-28 QSARLLDQWEYT
+28 QSTKLLEQWEYS

-52 SAYTKDI
+52 SPHTQDI
-59 KIILL
+59 KVILL

-84 EVYAPII
+84 EAYAPII

-108 TEASVYGV
+108 TEASVYGI
-116 EDDQSFAQ
+116 EDDQLLAD
-124 AMADNKVVLPVFLG
+124 AMAGNKVVLPIFLG
-138 EQARQT
+138 EQAKQRAS
-144 TRWPTAVSPGPVG
+144 WPTTVAPGLVK
-157 IQGLEHWQK
+157 IQGLEQWQK
-166 QAGMSVI
+166 QADLSAV
-173 NKAHASFPIDRLANA
+173 NKAHATFPIERLANA
-188 ATLLSH
+188 ASLLSH
-194 VDELPDSDGVFRRA
+194 VDELPDSDGEFRRS
-208 SLFRVFDR
+208 SLFRVFDQQ
-216 CIIPSMGLAAWLS
+216 IIPSMGLAALLL
-229 DKQDKTL
+229 DKQDRTL
-236 SFNGSLHYQDKNI
+236 SFDGSLHFQGKSI
-249 PTDDEGQ
+249 PTDDQGQ
-256 LILKFRGDSG
+256 IILKFRGDSG

-302 FGFSAPGLKDLRPTP
+302 VGFSAPGLKDLRATP

-328 ATVLDNLLAGDAVKT
+328 ATVLDNLLAGDAVKP

-351 IALVLAA
+351 IALVLAS
-358 SASYMLIHSKRMLGL
+358 SASYLLIHSKRMLGL

-387 GFAAYFLNY
+387 GFALYSLSY
-396 DWPVLFAETAIILA
+396 DWPVLFVETAVIFA
-410 LVNSVILKYLT
+410 LVNSVILKYVT

-449 ALLRLGGET
+449 SLLRLGGET
-458 RELSIFFSDIQGF
+458 RELTIFFSDIQGF

-511 AIIAFTNAPLPQE
+511 AIIAFTNAPLTQE

-538 RKLAER
+538 RRLAER

-602 YTMISEATRQQTDD
+602 YTMISEATKQQTDD
-616 AFLWRETGTIRV
+616 VFLWRETGTIRV
-628 VGRNTPVTVYELLG
+628 VGRKTPVTVYELLG
-642 FKGEVL
+642 FKGEAL
-648 SPAIQ
+648 SPVIKV
-653 MFNQGQV
+653 FNQGQV
-660 LYKQGELA
+660 FYKQGQLA
-668 GAAAVFA
+668 KAAAVFI

-680 PVAKVYL
+680 PVANVYL
-687 RRCLAEKDLLNS
+687 QRCVAEKDLVNS
-699 DWDGVWVLHEK
+699 DWDGVWVLNEK

>member
-1 MALTTISMK
+1 MVLLTRMK
-10 LRSALI
+10 LRSAVI
-16 TGLTAVL
+16 IGLTAVL

-28 QSARLLDQWEYT
+28 QSTKLLDQWEYT
-40 TWSWREKLLAQP
+40 TWSWREKIFSQP
-52 SAYTKDI
+52 SPYTKDI

-71 GASVNGLSWPWPR
+71 GAAVNGLSWPWPR
-84 EVYAPII
+84 EAYAPII
-91 RFMQRAG
+91 RFMQRAN
-98 AKIIAFDVLY
+98 AKVIAFDVLY

-116 EDDQSFAQ
+116 EDDQLFAD
-124 AMADNKVVLPVFLG
+124 AIADNKVVLPIFLG
-138 EQARQT
+138 EQTKQRAS
-144 TRWPTAVSPGPVG
+144 WPTAIAPGSVKV
-157 IQGLEHWQK
+157 QGLEQWQK
-166 QAGMSVI
+166 QVDMSAI
-173 NKAHASFPIDRLANA
+173 KKAHATFPIDRLANA
-188 ATLLSH
+188 ARLLSH
-194 VDELPDSDGVFRRA
+194 ADELPDSDGVFRRA
-208 SLFRVFDR
+208 SLFRIFDR
-216 CIIPSMGLAAWLS
+216 KIIPSMGLAALLLG
-229 DKQDKTL
+229 KQDESL
-236 SFNGSLHYQDKNI
+236 SFDGSLHYQEKSI
-249 PTDDEGQ
+249 PTDDKGQ

-282 LRAGEKSAIDPA
+282 LQAGEKSAIDPA

-317 VSGDYPGVEVH
+317 ISGDYPGVEVH
-328 ATVLDNLLAGDAVKT
+328 ATMLDNLLAGDAIKT

-351 IALVLAA
+351 IALILAS
-358 SASYMLIHSKRMLGL
+358 SASYFLIHSKRMLGL
-373 GLAFVLFTPLSLLI
+373 VLAFVLFMPLSLLI
-387 GFAAYFLNY
+387 GFLAYYRSY
-396 DWPVLFAETAIILA
+396 DWPVLFVETAVILA
-410 LVNSVILKYLT
+410 LVNSVILKYFT
-421 EGRKKRAIQTMFQRY
+421 EGRKKRVIQTMFQRY
-436 LSNEYIEILKKNP
+436 LSKDYIEILKKNP
-449 ALLRLGGET
+449 ELLRLGGET
-458 RELSIFFSDIQGF
+458 RELTIFFSDIQGF

-511 AIIAFTNAPLPQE
+511 AIIAFTNAPLSQQ

-565 KVVVGNFG
+565 AVVVGNFG

-602 YTMISEATRQQTDD
+602 YTMISEATKQQTGD
-616 AFLWRETGTIRV
+616 AFIWRETGTIRV

-642 FKGEVL
+642 FKGEAL
-648 SPAIQ
+648 PPAIQ
-653 MFNQGQV
+653 AFNQGQV

-668 GAAAVFA
+668 AAAAVFA
-675 TLPDD
+675 KLSDD
-680 PVAKVYL
+680 PVANVYL
-687 RRCLAEKDLLNS
+687 QRCLAEKDAAGS
-699 DWDGVWVLHEK
+699 DWSSVWVLNEK

>member
-1 MALTTISMK
+1 MK
-10 LRSALI
+10 LRPAVI

-23 LAQIL
+23 LAQIP
-28 QSARLLDQWEYT
+28 QSAKLLDQWEYT
-40 TWSWREKLLAQP
+40 TWSWREKILAQP
-52 SAYTKDI
+52 SPYTQDI

-84 EVYAPII
+84 EAYAPII

-116 EDDQSFAQ
+116 EDDQVFAN
-124 AMADNKVVLPVFLG
+124 AMADNKVVLPIFLG
-138 EQARQT
+138 EQAKQT
-144 TRWPTAVSPGPVG
+144 ASWPSTVASGSVK
-157 IQGLEHWQK
+157 IQGLEQWQK
-166 QAGMSVI
+166 QADMGAV
-173 NKAHASFPIDRLANA
+173 NKTHATFPVDRLANA
-188 ATLLSH
+188 ASLLSH
-194 VDELPDSDGVFRRA
+194 ADELPDSDGVFRRA
-208 SLFRVFDR
+208 SLFRIFDR
-216 CIIPSMGLAAWLS
+216 QIIPSMGLAAWLL

-236 SFNGSLHYQDKNI
+236 SYDGLLHYQDKNI
-249 PTDDEGQ
+249 PTDNQGQ

-282 LRAGEKSAIDPA
+282 LQAGEKSAIDPV

-328 ATVLDNLLAGDAVKT
+328 ATVLDNLLAGDAVRT
-343 FPAWLAFC
+343 FPTWLAFC
-351 IALVLAA
+351 IALILAS
-358 SASYMLIHSKRMLGL
+358 SASYALIHSKRMLGL
-373 GLAFVLFTPLSLLI
+373 LLAFAAFTPLSLAI
-387 GFAAYFLNY
+387 GFFAYTRSY
-396 DWPVLFAETAIILA
+396 DWPVLFVETAVILA
-410 LVNSVILKYLT
+410 LVNSVILKYMT
-421 EGRKKRAIQTMFQRY
+421 EGRKKRAIQNMFQRY
-436 LSNEYIEILKKNP
+436 LSKDYIEILKKDP
-449 ALLRLGGET
+449 SQLRLGGET
-458 RELSIFFSDIQGF
+458 RELTIFFSDIQGF

-511 AIIAFTNAPLPQE
+511 AIIAFTNAPLTQE
-524 DHAVRMCRSVLKCQ
+524 DHAVRMCRSVLKCM
-538 RKLAER
+538 RRLAER

-565 KVVVGNFG
+565 RVVVGNFG

-602 YTMISEATRQQTDD
+602 YTMISEATKRQTGDE
-616 AFLWRETGTIRV
+616 FLWRETGTIRV
-628 VGRNTPVTVYELLG
+628 VGRKTPVTVYELLG
-642 FKGEVL
+642 FKGEDL
-648 SPAIQ
+648 PPAIQ
-653 MFNQGQV
+653 TFNRGQA
-660 LYKQGELA
+660 LYKQGDLEA
-668 GAAAVFA
+668 AAAVFA

-680 PVAKVYL
+680 PVAILYL
-687 RRCLAEKDLLNS
+687 QRCVAEKDVVGS
-699 DWDGVWVLHEK
+699 DWDGVWVLNEK

>member
-1 MALTTISMK
+1 MMTLSPLMK
-10 LRSALI
+10 LRSALL
-16 TGLTAVL
+16 TGLIAVL
-23 LAQIL
+23 LAQAL
-28 QSARLLDQWEYT
+28 QSTRLLDQWEYG
-40 TWSWREKLLAQP
+40 TWSWRVKLLAQP
-52 SAYTKDI
+52 SAHTQDI
-59 KIILL
+59 KVILL

-84 EVYAPII
+84 EVYVPLL

-116 EDDQSFAQ
+116 DDDQLFAN
-124 AMADNKVVLPVFLG
+124 AMAGNKVVLPVFLG
-138 EQARQT
+138 EQVLQT
-144 TRWPTAVSPGPVG
+144 TRWPTTLSPSKVN
-157 IQGLEHWQK
+157 IDGLSQWQSQIVHK
-166 QAGMSVI
+166 S
-173 NKAHASFPIDRLANA
+173 HATFPLARLANA
-188 ATLLSH
+188 ASLLSH
-194 VDELPDSDGVFRRA
+194 VDETPDADGVFRRA
-208 SLFRVFDR
+208 SLFRIFDKH
-216 CIIPSMGLAAWLS
+216 IIPSMGLAALLL
-229 DKQDKTL
+229 DKQDLTL
-236 SFNGSLHYQDKNI
+236 SFDGLLHYQNSTI
-249 PTDDEGQ
+249 PTDDQGQ

-282 LRAGEKSAIDPA
+282 LQAGEPSAIDPA

-328 ATVLDNLLAGDAVKT
+328 ATVLDNLLAGDAIKT
-343 FPAWLAFC
+343 YPPWLAFVT
-351 IALVLAA
+351 ALILAC
-358 SASYMLIHSKRMLGL
+358 SASYLLIHSKRMVS
-373 GLAFVLFTPLSLLI
+373 LALVFVVFTPVSLLI
-387 GFAAYFLNY
+387 GFFAYWQSY
-396 DWPVLFAETAIILA
+396 DWPVLFVQTAIVLA

-421 EGRKKRAIQTMFQRY
+421 EGREKRAIQTMFQRY
-436 LSNEYIEILKKNP
+436 LSKDYIEILKKNP
-449 ALLRLGGET
+449 QLLRLGGET

-511 AIIAFTNAPLPQE
+511 AIIAFTNAPLPQD
-524 DHAVRMCRSVLKCQ
+524 DHAERMCRSVLKCQ

-544 REEFFQQTGAWIYNR
+544 RDEFFQQTGAWIYNR
-559 IGIHSG
+559 IGVHSG
-565 KVVVGNFG
+565 AVVVGNFG

-602 YTMISEATRQQTDD
+602 YTMISEATKNQTGD

-628 VGRNTPVTVYELLG
+628 VGRKTPVTVYELLG
-642 FKGEVL
+642 FKGEDL
-648 SPAIQ
+648 PPAIQ
-653 MFNQGQV
+653 VFNQGQA
-660 LYKQGELA
+660 LYKQGELK
-668 GAAAVFA
+668 AAAAIFA

-687 RRCLAEKDLLNS
+687 QRCLADQ
-699 DWDGVWVLHEK
+699 DVGMPAWDGVWVLNEK

>member
-1 MALTTISMK
+1 MALTTPVK

-16 TGLTAVL
+16 IGLTAVL

-28 QSARLLDQWEYT
+28 QSTKLLDQWEYT
-40 TWSWREKLLAQP
+40 TWSWREKLLAEP
-52 SAYTKDI
+52 SPYTQDI

-84 EVYAPII
+84 EAYAPVI
-91 RFMQRAG
+91 RFLQRAG
-98 AKIIAFDVLY
+98 AKVIAFDVLY

-116 EDDQSFAQ
+116 EDDQVFAN

-138 EQARQT
+138 EQAKQRAS
-144 TRWPTAVSPGPVG
+144 WPTTVAPGSVK
-157 IQGLEHWQK
+157 IQGLEQWQK
-166 QAGMSVI
+166 LAYMSAV
-173 NKAHASFPIDRLANA
+173 NKAHATFPIDRLANA
-188 ATLLSH
+188 AHLLSH

-208 SLFRVFDR
+208 SLFRVFDQQ
-216 CIIPSMGLAAWLS
+216 IIPSMGLAALLLG
-229 DKQDKTL
+229 KQDSTL
-236 SFNGSLHYQDKNI
+236 SFDGLLHFQDESI
-249 PTDDEGQ
+249 PTDDQGQ
-256 LILKFRGDSG
+256 VILKFRGDSG

-282 LRAGEKSAIDPA
+282 LQAGEKSAIDPA

-328 ATVLDNLLAGDAVKT
+328 ATVLDNLLAGDAVKP

-351 IALVLAA
+351 IALILA
-358 SASYMLIHSKRMLGL
+358 SLASYLLIHSKRMLGL

-387 GFAAYFLNY
+387 GFAAYSVSY
-396 DWPVLFAETAIILA
+396 DWPVLFVETAVVLA

-436 LSNEYIEILKKNP
+436 LSKDYIEILKKDP
-449 ALLRLGGET
+449 SQLRLGGET

-511 AIIAFTNAPLPQE
+511 AIIAFTNAPLTQE

-565 KVVVGNFG
+565 RVVVGNFG

-602 YTMISEATRQQTDD
+602 YTMISEATKQQTGDE
-616 AFLWRETGTIRV
+616 FLWRETGTIQV
-628 VGRNTPVTVYELLG
+628 VGRKTPVTVYELLG
-642 FKGEVL
+642 FKGEAL
-648 SPAIQ
+648 PPAIQ
-653 MFNQGQV
+653 AFSQGQV

-668 GAAAVFA
+668 AAAAVFV

-680 PVAKVYL
+680 SVAKVYL
-687 RRCLAEKDLLNS
+687 ERCLAEKEVVDS
-699 DWDGVWVLHEK
+699 TWDGVWVLNEK

>member
-1 MALTTISMK
+1 MK
-10 LRSALI
+10 LRSALM
-16 TGLTAVL
+16 TGLIAVL
-23 LAQIL
+23 LAQLL
-28 QSARLLDQWEYT
+28 QSSRLLDQWEYS
-40 TWSWREKLLAQP
+40 TWSWRVKLLAQP
-52 SAYTKDI
+52 SAHTQDI

-84 EVYAPII
+84 EVYAPVI

-108 TEASVYGV
+108 TEASIYGV
-116 EDDQSFAQ
+116 DDDQVFAD
-124 AMADNKVVLPVFLG
+124 AMAGNKVVLPVFLG

-144 TRWPTAVSPGPVG
+144 TRWPDKLTPASVR
-157 IQGLEHWQK
+157 IEGLEHWQQQTDK
-166 QAGMSVI
+166 GGV
-173 NKAHASFPIDRLANA
+173 NKTHATFPLQRLANA
-188 ATLLSH
+188 ATLLAH
-194 VDELPDSDGVFRRA
+194 VDEAPDADGVFRRA
-208 SLFRVFDR
+208 SLFRVFDQK
-216 CIIPSMGLAAWLS
+216 IIPSMGLAALLL
-229 DKQDKTL
+229 DRQDLAL
-236 SFNGSLHYQDKNI
+236 SFDGALHYQDTII
-249 PTDDEGQ
+249 PIDNQGQ

-272 AAAIIQSELH
+272 AAAIIQSELN
-282 LRAGEKSAIDPA
+282 LQAGEPSTIDPA
-294 LFKDKYVF
+294 LFKNKYVF

-328 ATVLDNLLAGDAVKT
+328 ATVLDNLLAGDAIKT
-343 FPAWLAFC
+343 YPPWLAFA
-351 IALVLAA
+351 IALILAC
-358 SASYMLIHSKRMLGL
+358 SASYLLVHSKRMLS
-373 GLAFVLFTPLSLLI
+373 LALVFVVFTPLSLLI
-387 GFAAYFLNY
+387 GFVAYWQSY
-396 DWPVLFAETAIILA
+396 DWPVLFVQAAVVLA

-421 EGRKKRAIQTMFQRY
+421 EGREKRAIQTMFQRY
-436 LSNEYIEILKKNP
+436 LSKDYIEILKKNP
-449 ALLRLGGET
+449 QLLRLGGET

-482 LVQFLNSYLT
+482 LVHFLNSYLT

-511 AIIAFTNAPLPQE
+511 AIIAFTNAPLPQD

-544 REEFFQQTGAWIYNR
+544 RDAFFQQTGAWIYNR
-559 IGIHSG
+559 IGVHSG
-565 KVVVGNFG
+565 TVVVGNFG

-602 YTMISEATRQQTDD
+602 YTMISEATKQQTGD

-628 VGRNTPVTVYELLG
+628 VGRKTPVTVYELLG
-642 FKGEVL
+642 FKGEQL
-648 SPAIQ
+648 PPAIQ
-653 MFNQGQV
+653 AFNQAQA
-660 LYKQGELA
+660 LYKRGELTA
-668 GAAAVFA
+668 AAAVFA
-675 TLPDD
+675 TLPND
-680 PVAKVYL
+680 PAAQVYL
-687 RRCLAEKDLLNS
+687 QRCLTEKDS
-699 DWDGVWVLHEK
+699 VGPDWDGVWVLHEK

>member
-1 MALTTISMK
+1 MALPTRMK
-10 LRSALI
+10 LRSAVI
-16 TGLTAVL
+16 TGLIAVL

-28 QSARLLDQWEYT
+28 QSTKLLDQWEYT

-52 SAYTKDI
+52 SDYTKDI

-84 EVYAPII
+84 EAYAPII

-98 AKIIAFDVLY
+98 AKVIAFDVLY

-116 EDDQSFAQ
+116 EDDQVFAN
-124 AMADNKVVLPVFLG
+124 AIADNKVVLPIFLG
-138 EQARQT
+138 EQTKQRAS
-144 TRWPTAVSPGPVG
+144 WPSAVAPGSVN
-157 IQGLEHWQK
+157 IQGLEQWQK
-166 QAGMSVI
+166 QADLNEI
-173 NKAHASFPIDRLANA
+173 NKAHATFPIDRLANA
-188 ATLLSH
+188 ARLLSH
-194 VDELPDSDGVFRRA
+194 ADELPDSDGVFRRA
-208 SLFRVFDR
+208 SLFRIFDKQ
-216 CIIPSMGLAAWLS
+216 IIPSTGLAALLL
-229 DKQDKTL
+229 DKQDRAL
-236 SFNGSLHYQDKNI
+236 SFDGLLRYQDKII
-249 PTDDEGQ
+249 PTDNEGR

-266 THQAFS
+266 THQTFS

-282 LRAGEKSAIDPA
+282 LQAGEKGAIDPA

-328 ATVLDNLLAGDAVKT
+328 ATMLDNLLAGDAIKT

-351 IALVLAA
+351 IALILAS
-358 SASYMLIHSKRMLGL
+358 SASYLLIHSKRMLGL
-373 GLAFVLFTPLSLLI
+373 VLAFILFMPLSLLI
-387 GFAAYFLNY
+387 GFVAYSRSF
-396 DWPVLFAETAIILA
+396 DWPVLFVETAVVLA

-421 EGRKKRAIQTMFQRY
+421 EGRKKRVIQTMFQRY
-436 LSNEYIEILKKNP
+436 LSKEYIEILKKNP
-449 ALLRLGGET
+449 ELLRLGGET

-511 AIIAFTNAPLPQE
+511 AIIAFTNAPLTQE
-524 DHAVRMCRSVLKCQ
+524 DHAERMCRSVLKCQ

-565 KVVVGNFG
+565 PVVVGNFG

-602 YTMISEATRQQTDD
+602 YTMISESTKQLTGD

-642 FKGEVL
+642 FKDEVL
-648 SPAIQ
+648 PTEIQ
-653 MFNQGQV
+653 TFNQGQV
-660 LYKQGELA
+660 LYKRGELA
-668 GAAAVFA
+668 AAAGVFS

-680 PVAKVYL
+680 PVAQVYL
-687 RRCLAEKDLLNS
+687 QRCLVEKDVCGS
-699 DWDGVWVLHEK
+699 DWNGVWVLNEK